1 VHDGGDVDI
10 PAAHFGDGRWLLHT
24 WRRKAMPG
32 ELPLAPPPVATPGFA
47 PVRVGTTSLRRVRRV
62 ADDDTAAGMMVIEL
76 PGERRIHIRRAAM
89 AAGRAD

>member
-10 PAAHFGDGRWLLHT
+10 QTAHFRDGRWLLHA

-47 PVRVGTTSLRRVRRV
+47 PVRVEDDKPAPRQAV
-62 ADDDTAAGMMVIEL
+62 ADDDTAAGRMVIEL
-76 PGERRIHIRRAAM
+76 PGERHIHIRRAAM
-89 AAGRAD
+89 AAGRTD